1 MRLSLLS
8 LASEVFSLFPVFN
21 LYSCL
26 FPHLLKMQSSLNNAN
41 VVLDPLISTRARRP
55 LSRCLLPFPPPPSTT
70 STSTTSG
77 TTSSSSNTTT
87 RKHQDTYLILHPK
100 DDKSERRVI
109 LVPPPGAAPIR
120 VGRVVN
126 PKTPAKLDN
135 LLFDT
140 KVLSRNHAEVFSD
153 GMGRVYIR
161 DLGSSNGTYING
173 FRLSIDGVPSEPFQL
188 IVGQELVCIR

>member
-1 MRLSLLS
+1 MMRLSLLS

-77 TTSSSSNTTT
+77 TTSSSSNITT

-109 LVPPPGAAPIR
+109 LVPPPGAAPI
-120 VGRVVN
+120 
-126 PKTPAKLDN
+126 
-135 LLFDT
+135 
-140 KVLSRNHAEVFSD
+140 
-153 GMGRVYIR
+153 
-161 DLGSSNGTYING
+161 
-173 FRLSIDGVPSEPFQL
+173 
-188 IVGQELVCIR
+188 

>member
-1 MRLSLLS
+1 
-8 LASEVFSLFPVFN
+8 
-21 LYSCL
+21 
-26 FPHLLKMQSSLNNAN
+26 MQSINNTDI
-41 VVLDPLISTRARRP
+41 VLDSMISTRARRP
-55 LSRCLLPFPPPPSTT
+55 LSRCLLPFPPPPSSTTSSST
-70 STSTTSG
+70 STSTSAP
-77 TTSSSSNTTT
+77 T
-87 RKHQDTYLILHPK
+87 RRHQETYLILHPK
-100 DDKSERRVI
+100 DDKSERRLI
-109 LVPPPGAAPIR
+109 LIPPPSAAPIR

-173 FRLSIDGVPSEPFQL
+173 FRLSMDGVPSEPYQL
-188 IVGQELVCIR
+188 IVGQELVWSLKSPLPWQWIAPKPPEPVD